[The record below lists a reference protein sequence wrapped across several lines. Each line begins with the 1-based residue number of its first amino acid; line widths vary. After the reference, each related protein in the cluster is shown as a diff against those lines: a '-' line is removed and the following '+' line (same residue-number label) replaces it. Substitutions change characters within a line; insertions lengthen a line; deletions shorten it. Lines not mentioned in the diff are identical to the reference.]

1 MIVAYIIIIIF
12 FFWED
17 AYIIQCERN
26 YIRCFH
32 LSQKKKKKKKRCFH
46 TYQLYQPNLIVKVLY
61 LINIAPTRKENE
73 VPTLPP

>member
-1 MIVAYIIIIIF
+1 MLTLFNVKEIIYVVF
-12 FFWED
+12 TF
-17 AYIIQCERN
+17 
-26 YIRCFH
+26 
-32 LSQKKKKKKKRCFH
+32 LKKKKKRCFH